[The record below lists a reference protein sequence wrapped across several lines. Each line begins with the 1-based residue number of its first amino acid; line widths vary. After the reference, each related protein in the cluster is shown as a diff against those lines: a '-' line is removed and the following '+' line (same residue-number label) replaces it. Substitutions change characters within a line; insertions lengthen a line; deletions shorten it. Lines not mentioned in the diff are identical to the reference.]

1 MHQEEKISD
10 VIVTVTEGK
19 MKVVADIYD
28 NFIWDPSAKRSA
40 GYNWQEFLYT
50 ILFCYNLRI
59 YSAVHTGRSPF
70 YSSQRPM
77 EV

>member
-40 GYNWQEFLYT
+40 GYNW
-50 ILFCYNLRI
+50 
-59 YSAVHTGRSPF
+59 
-70 YSSQRPM
+70 
-77 EV
+77 